1 MKKVVAM
8 LLLLA
13 FVLPLLLCIPQS
25 VSAES
30 LYIRKIVSVV
40 YDDSGSMLDANKV
53 DYASYA
59 MQAFC
64 SMLNSEDQM
73 YLTYIANPYVTYDI
87 DLSAGGIQKTVDSV
101 RDHRAKGGTYFE
113 AVKQAYKKLTS
124 INDPNPNTQY
134 WLVVITDG
142 AFEEFIVNGDISEY
156 QRLPADQ
163 KVEYEEA
170 RKQELNKEF
179 LELAKAPMPNG
190 TKLQTTFMAINTPF
204 GIDENLGENIY
215 FYKASDT
222 DAIINTMSDM
232 ADRVSGRT
240 RLTEKDIKKVDDKTI
255 EISSA
260 IPLLNIV
267 ALAQGCNAKVV
278 KATDQN
284 GNNIPIARQVS
295 LSYPGNDALVGGSYL
310 LGDSQSVIGAGSYT
324 VTFDQPV
331 DLNQV
336 VILFEPA
343 LEMRTSIT
351 LNGEEIEDIR
361 VLEHTIE
368 GEKLSFSCKIYEM
381 GTSKEIDPALLP
393 PGTKYELT
401 VTENGTV
408 TKRIQDSNLELVD
421 YELKNVDTELYAAVT
436 IAGFNPI
443 AFSKQF
449 TPAEYIPPE
458 TTTVPTEPPVV
469 YTMEAA
475 FAGAA
480 QSVRFDDIGNNT
492 ELVISFRVY
501 ANGEPVTDA
510 EAVKALNPSVS
521 ASPQGNSGEISYSD
535 DGKILYT
542 PKAASMGAGAGFTVD
557 VTCAIDGGVSATKSY
572 NVLMANYQVI
582 GTDATQAIKKTEFYG
597 NQIGVTFRVTKDGA
611 ALSRDEIQG
620 GMTIQFN
627 QEHQDLVPLVDVTE
641 DGLVSVIP
649 QAAENR
655 ELNFGTWWFNW
666 VWYFGISKENVEV
679 TFSHPFGTAQA
690 DIPVV
695 EADTAYLCLNVIA
708 PMLLELVILLV
719 LANYLFCVLTKPK
732 FGKTAILYVGDIRYN
747 VANGTHM
754 IRNFRAVH
762 LAQFNKIEKGNG
774 RLQFKRKAAVV
785 SANGIDIRAERHGDV
800 SCEELFPWYK
810 SRVTPVEDVKIT
822 KPDDLVKLTQNKSFE
837 IEEFAVTETVN
848 ENYQR
853 NLPSAT
859 SRVAKYFVAPD
870 PGAVVTIEDKKVIR
884 SGKIFIYKI
893 S

>member
-40 YDDSGSMLDANKV
+40 YDDSGSMRLDNKWAYAN
-53 DYASYA
+53 YA
-59 MQAFC
+59 MQTFC
-64 SMLNSEDQM
+64 GMLNSEDQM
-73 YLTYIANPYVTYDI
+73 FLTYMREPSVTHQV
-87 DLSAGGIQKTVDSV
+87 DLTPSGIQKTVDAIRNSTAYGATPFEAVHQAYEKLISV
-101 RDHRAKGGTYFE
+101 RD
-113 AVKQAYKKLTS
+113 
-124 INDPNPNTQY
+124 DNPNTQY

-142 AFEEFIVNGDISEY
+142 EFDEFRDDAISAMYPLLPESEREAYDREQREILTTEIKKFSEE
-156 QRLPADQ
+156 L
-163 KVEYEEA
+163 
-170 RKQELNKEF
+170 
-179 LELAKAPMPNG
+179 MPNG
-190 TKLQTTFMAINTPF
+190 TQLQTTFMAIQTPYVA
-204 GIDENLGENIY
+204 DADPANHLYSYE
-215 FYKASDT
+215 ASG
-222 DAIINTMSDM
+222 AQEIIETMSQM
-232 ADRVSGRT
+232 ADKISGRT

-255 EISSA
+255 QLSST

-278 KATDQN
+278 KAADN
-284 GNNIPIARQVS
+284 DGKNIPIARKVS
-295 LSYPGNDALVGGSYL
+295 LSYPGDEALVGGSYL

-331 DLNQV
+331 DLDKIV
-336 VILFEPA
+336 VLFEPA

-351 LNGEEIEDIR
+351 LNGEDVQDIR
-361 VLEHTIE
+361 MLEHTME
-368 GEKLSFSCKIYEM
+368 GDKLNFSCKLYEM

-408 TKRIQDSNLELVD
+408 TKRIQDTKLELTD

-708 PMLLELVILLV
+708 PMILELVILLV